1 MEVPIIWIPTPYC
14 HAAYRHPGD
23 SFREMLQMWNER
35 GWIKLYHSWNA
46 NLVWW
51 GEIGQ
56 DGVCLYDW
64 DTDDRR
70 WMVPGLEK
78 MSRLTLYAN
87 PRPPVFDLDLVSHE
101 RAVKP
106 WSYWPQNPRILESL
120 ARRPRLGY
128 QERNSGLVFFGK
140 NQNSV
145 QAERRQTH
153 DWSKAALGSSGSR
166 FHIADYG
173 EPYLLAKDVY
183 LETLG
188 QSRFGLCLPGYGNKC
203 HREIECMAMGCVP
216 LVSEEVDMDSYAN
229 PPEAGKEYFRV
240 SSPEH
245 AALLAAELSED
256 KWEEMS
262 EACHAWWVKNASC
275 EGLFELTKKL
285 TGGGGGEFKSQL

>member
-1 MEVPIIWIPTPYC
+1 
-14 HAAYRHPGD
+14 
-23 SFREMLQMWNER
+23 MWKER
-35 GWIKLYHSWNA
+35 GWIKLYPSRNA
-46 NLVWW
+46 HLVWW

-64 DTDDRR
+64 DTDDHR
-70 WMVPGLEK
+70 WYVPGLEK

-87 PRPPVFDLDLVSHE
+87 PRPPPFNIDLVSHE

-140 NQNSV
+140 NQNSA
-145 QAERRQTH
+145 QARRRKTH
-153 DWSKAALGSSGSR
+153 DWSKAALGSPGSR